1 MLRGLLLY
9 RMFGTIAESTGSL
22 PGVSVMAISAR
33 RAALRSFL
41 IECRARLRPE
51 DVGLASIGRR
61 RVPGLRREEVAD
73 LARIS
78 PAWYTLLETAPLWRK
93 VRVSPRTLD
102 RLASALRLSEDE
114 RIYLFRLAIDELP
127 APRTASDSAVAIGRE
142 YRELLTFAKRAQNV
156 SSERELADLTTDL
169 LFDFARPVE
178 IAYFVEANL
187 RSRRFA
193 FFSQRTA
200 PNFDPV
206 SEECLDFSAVHDAEE
221 VLVRGNV
228 FAENNVAEASHA
240 VFADRA
246 KALGSG
252 RFISAGVKASG
263 FDGAIGYFQRA
274 PEPFTARE
282 RNVLGLIAKIVGLAL
297 AARS

>member
-1 MLRGLLLY
+1 
-9 RMFGTIAESTGSL
+9 
-22 PGVSVMAISAR
+22 MAINAR

-61 RVPGLRREEVAD
+61 RVPGLRREEVAE
-73 LARIS
+73 LACIS
-78 PAWYTLLETAPLWRK
+78 PAWYTLLETAPPWRE

-102 RLASALRLSEDE
+102 RLAVALQLSEDE
-114 RIYLFRLAIDELP
+114 RLYLFALAIDELP
-127 APRTASDSAVAIGRE
+127 APRATADSAVAIGRE
-142 YRELLTFAKRAQNV
+142 YRELKTFAKRTRTASSAQ
-156 SSERELADLTTDL
+156 ELADLTTDL

-178 IAYFVEANL
+178 VAYFVEANL

-193 FFSQRTA
+193 FFSQRTS
-200 PNFDPV
+200 PNFVPV
-206 SEECLDFSAVHDAEE
+206 SEECLDFSAVHDAQE

-228 FAENNVAEASHA
+228 FAENNVAVTPHA

-263 FDGAIGYFQRA
+263 FDGAIGYFQQKG
-274 PEPFTARE
+274 EPFTARE
-282 RNVLGLIAKIVGLAL
+282 RNVVGLIAEIVGLAL
-297 AARS
+297 AARN